1 MQSFLNDEKNRIA
14 LKAYARFFAL
24 GEEAKEKD
32 HVKIKPKE
40 RMNVMA
46 AIKGKSKLKSLL
58 SKSKKKD
65 DTYPLAF
72 RDLDNEDTEHLANKV
87 VILQH
92 YKGKSIDQVIAEIR
106 KKKVDAEK
114 NKDKDDK
121 EEGKNE
127 EEEKKVNE
135 KIEGKAKQIER
146 SSYTV
151 LIPCSLPSCFCT
163 HWVAISIWV
172 WKNS

>member
-1 MQSFLNDEKNRIA
+1 MQSILNDEKNRIA

-72 RDLDNEDTEHLANKV
+72 RDLDNEDTE
-87 VILQH
+87 
-92 YKGKSIDQVIAEIR
+92 DQLKR
-106 KKKVDAEK
+106 G
-114 NKDKDDK
+114 N
-121 EEGKNE
+121 
-127 EEEKKVNE
+127 
-135 KIEGKAKQIER
+135 
-146 SSYTV
+146 
-151 LIPCSLPSCFCT
+151 F
-163 HWVAISIWV
+163 
-172 WKNS
+172 